1 MESFFTSL
9 SPQFSVLAMP
19 EWIDMAAVVVG
30 AAFGGLTAT
39 ERKLD
44 LFGAAGLGMLC
55 GLGGGLIRDMI
66 MQRGTVFM
74 LDSPWA
80 IPVAAV
86 AGMVA
91 FFFSGLFRRIDR
103 ITAVVDILS
112 VGIYT
117 ATGTDKAVVAGLTF
131 VACLLMGVLTGV
143 GGGML
148 RDIFLG
154 DVPQIFRPGNLY
166 ACCALLSGAVYYGLV
181 YMGLVKGVAVVAC
194 VAVCCLLRWAS
205 LRYNI
210 QTPSQVDLTPRVI
223 DYTRRLKE
231 RQPGDV
237 SYHIPYRASR
247 YGHGVRVSQEPTR
260 PLTVAE
266 QARHQRVEEQERA
279 QLKDE
284 LKAEIKEELAA
295 EERLAD
301 EGQATGSAEAIFGT
315 PETMERLRCE
325 EGGDGTR
332 DGGTPGGE
340 GRGDRGRCEGGG
352 RP

>member
-9 SPQFSVLAMP
+9 NPQFSVLAMP
-19 EWIDMAAVVVG
+19 QWIDMAAVVVG

-117 ATGTDKAVVAGLTF
+117 ATGTDKIG
-131 VACLLMGVLTGV
+131 
-143 GGGML
+143 
-148 RDIFLG
+148 
-154 DVPQIFRPGNLY
+154 
-166 ACCALLSGAVYYGLV
+166 
-181 YMGLVKGVAVVAC
+181 
-194 VAVCCLLRWAS
+194 
-205 LRYNI
+205 
-210 QTPSQVDLTPRVI
+210 
-223 DYTRRLKE
+223 
-231 RQPGDV
+231 
-237 SYHIPYRASR
+237 RASCR
-247 YGHGVRVSQEPTR
+247 ERV
-260 PLTVAE
+260 
-266 QARHQRVEEQERA
+266 
-279 QLKDE
+279 
-284 LKAEIKEELAA
+284 
-295 EERLAD
+295 
-301 EGQATGSAEAIFGT
+301 
-315 PETMERLRCE
+315 
-325 EGGDGTR
+325 
-332 DGGTPGGE
+332 
-340 GRGDRGRCEGGG
+340 
-352 RP
+352 